1 MPDLTNSEPSPP
13 IDFPS
18 VMERIGGDTSFL
30 QELLQLYFQEFA
42 DKQKLLELAL
52 SQGDATKIK
61 EVGHS
66 LKGASANLSLG
77 SLQKLGLTI
86 ETAGRQGDLEKAE
99 EAIRALGGEF
109 QRLKAFLDAHPPG
122 ESG

>member
-1 MPDLTNSEPSPP
+1 MPNTTDFETHPP
-13 IDFPS
+13 IDVSS
-18 VMERIGGDTSFL
+18 VLERIGGDSSFL

-42 DKQKLLELAL
+42 DKQRLLGQAL
-52 SQGDATKIK
+52 SNGDMTQIK

-86 ETAGRQGDLEKAE
+86 ETAGREKDLERAR
-99 EAIRALGGEF
+99 EAIGALSGEF
-109 QRLKAFLDAHPPG
+109 ERLKAFLTAHPLTQS
-122 ESG
+122 E